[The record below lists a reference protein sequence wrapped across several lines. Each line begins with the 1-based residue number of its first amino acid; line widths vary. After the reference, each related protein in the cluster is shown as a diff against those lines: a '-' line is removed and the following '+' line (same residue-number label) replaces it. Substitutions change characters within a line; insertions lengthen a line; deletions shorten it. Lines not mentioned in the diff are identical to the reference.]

1 MVTAIARTA
10 FYAFLIWAP
19 IPLGSNR
26 PVFWIVNG
34 VAILTIFLLMFVAGR
49 EALPTQTRRTLTL
62 LMIPAALMALWMLVQ
77 SISITPSAFHSTAW
91 SDFGVGSEGAISVN
105 PAASFT
111 SMVQFITI
119 ALAGIVAARISTNRH
134 RSVAVLRAVAAS
146 ASAVAIWGFVA
157 LATDQQQV
165 LFGDAGPGDNLTSFF
180 VNRNTAATFLAL
192 GLVAALA
199 LVMTRLQAHDRRDA
213 ALHALADLPR
223 RVGPMLAIIVLLG
236 VGLIA
241 TGSRAGVLAGTVGA
255 LATFLV
261 GLRRR
266 AWVPQLA
273 IGAALV
279 VVGIAVLIFGRSS
292 DTLFQRLGQ
301 MELGEE
307 ARWPVYRDT
316 VQAILDRP
324 VLGHGAGTFPDF
336 FPLYHSADVPS
347 TGIWLQAH
355 NTYLQ
360 AAAEI
365 GVPAFA
371 AAMLVILLLVAKCFR
386 VARRRAEPAAL
397 AAVGAAV
404 VVGIHSFFDFSLQL
418 EAVAI
423 IFATLLGSGVAV
435 SSMRASRKNHDD
447 GERVQRR
454 YETYGIHPE
463 SLP

>member
-1 MVTAIARTA
+1 MTTSIARAA

-26 PVFWIVNG
+26 PIFWIING
-34 VAILTIFLLMFVAGR
+34 AAVLTIFLLMFVAGR
-49 EALPTQTRRTLTL
+49 DALPTQAKRTLAL
-62 LMIPAALMALWMLVQ
+62 LMIPTALMALWILVQ
-77 SISITPSAFHSTAW
+77 SLPIVPSALHADAW
-91 SDFGVGSEGAISVN
+91 SDFDVGGGTISVN
-105 PAASFT
+105 PAAGFS

-119 ALAGIVAARISTNRH
+119 ALAGIIAARISTNRR

-146 ASAVAIWGFVA
+146 ASAVAIWGFIA
-157 LATDQQQV
+157 LATGQQQV
-165 LFGDAGPGDNLTSFF
+165 LFGDAGAGDNLTSFF
-180 VNRNTAATFLAL
+180 INRNNAATFLAL
-192 GLVAALA
+192 GLVATLA
-199 LVMTRLQAHDRRDA
+199 LVMTRLQAHDRRDT
-213 ALHALADLPR
+213 ALRALADLPR
-223 RVGPMLAIIVLLG
+223 RVGPMLAITVVLG

-241 TGSRAGVLAGTVGA
+241 TGSRAGVLAGTIGA
-255 LATFLV
+255 FVTFLV
-261 GLRRR
+261 GFKRR

-279 VVGIAVLIFGRSS
+279 VVGLSVLIFGRSS
-292 DTLFQRLGQ
+292 DTLFQRLEQ
-301 MELGEE
+301 MEFSDE

-336 FPLYHSADVPS
+336 FPLYHSAEVPS

-360 AAAEI
+360 TAAEI
-365 GVPAFA
+365 GLPAFA
-371 AAMLVILLLVAKCFR
+371 AAMLVILLLVVKCFR

-397 AAVGAAV
+397 AAVGATV

-435 SSMRASRKNHDD
+435 SSMRASREHNGDS
-447 GERVQRR
+447 ERAQRR